1 MVTDFLT
8 YLTTQV
14 VSLIKGKV
22 MPLLFDELSGA
33 PTWVPAV
40 LLVTLSLAVGFLARF
55 ILLRFIRYWQN
66 RDRKLFKSLE
76 KHLRGSM
83 FLFIPLLLIS
93 VGLNYVNIQPGSLSF
108 ITTTV
113 NIFIILSFCSVLIR
127 LINVA
132 QDMLF
137 IRYDINLS
145 NNLRA
150 RKIRTQIM
158 YVKKVAIVVLVTLC
172 LSLILLSFPGVR
184 KFGTTILAGAGVAG
198 IIIGFALQKSLVN
211 LFAGIQIAFTQPIKI
226 DDAVVV
232 ENEWGWIEEINLT
245 YVVVRIWD
253 LRRLV
258 LPITYFTENAF
269 QNWTRNN
276 AQILG
281 SVFLYLDYSMPL
293 EPLRRHFEKVLSET
307 KLWDQQTQVLQ
318 VTDTTD
324 KTMTIRLLMTAQN
337 SPTAW
342 DLRCYVREKMIEF
355 IQQNYPQSLPQVRAT
370 LTDAGVREANSQA

>member
-1 MVTDFLT
+1 M
-8 YLTTQV
+8 Q
-14 VSLIKGKV
+14 
-22 MPLLFDELSGA
+22 LLFIELSDA
-33 PTWVPAV
+33 PSWVPAL
-40 LLVTLSLAVGFLARF
+40 LLVTLSFAVGFLARF
-55 ILLRFIRYWQN
+55 ILLRFIRYWQK

-83 FLFIPLLLIS
+83 FLFLPLLLIN
-93 VGLNYVNIQPGSLSF
+93 VGVHYINIPTNVLNL
-108 ITTTV
+108 ITSTA

-127 LINVA
+127 LTNVV

-150 RKIRTQIM
+150 RKIRTQII
-158 YVKKVAIVVLVTLC
+158 YVKKVAIVLLVLFC

-232 ENEWGWIEEINLT
+232 EKEWGWIEEINLT

-281 SVFLYLDYSMPL
+281 SVFLYVDYSMPL
-293 EPLRRHFEKVLSET
+293 EPLRKHFEKVLSET

-318 VTDTTD
+318 VTDTTE

-337 SPTAW
+337 SLQPGTYAVM
-342 DLRCYVREKMIEF
+342 YGKK
-355 IQQNYPQSLPQVRAT
+355 
-370 LTDAGVREANSQA
+370 

>member
-1 MVTDFLT
+1 ML
-8 YLTTQV
+8 
-14 VSLIKGKV
+14 LIFG
-22 MPLLFDELSGA
+22 ELSGA
-33 PTWVPAV
+33 PSWVPAV
-40 LLVTLSLAVGFLARF
+40 LLVTLSLALGFLTRF
-55 ILLRFIRYWQN
+55 ILLQFIRYWQS

-83 FLFIPLLLIS
+83 FLFIPLLLINLG
-93 VGLNYVNIQPGSLSF
+93 VNYVNIQPESLGF

-113 NIFIILSFCSVLIR
+113 NVFIILSFCSVLIR

-137 IRYDINLS
+137 IRYDINIS

-232 ENEWGWIEEINLT
+232 EKEWGWIEEINLT
-245 YVVVRIWD
+245 YVVVRLWD

-258 LPITYFTENAF
+258 LPITYFTENPF

-281 SVFLYLDYSMPL
+281 SVFLYVDYSMPL
-293 EPLRRHFEKVLSET
+293 EPLRKHFEKVLGET
-307 KLWDQQTQVLQ
+307 KLWDRETQVLQ
-318 VTDTTD
+318 VTETTE

-337 SPTAW
+337 SPMAW

-355 IQQNYPQSLPQVRAT
+355 IQQNYPQSLPHVRAT
-370 LTDAGVREANSQA
+370 LTDGDA

>member
-1 MVTDFLT
+1 MPFLF
-8 YLTTQV
+8 
-14 VSLIKGKV
+14 G
-22 MPLLFDELSGA
+22 ELSVA
-33 PTWVPAV
+33 PAWVPAV
-40 LLVTLSLAVGFLARF
+40 LVVTLSLAVGFLARF
-55 ILLRFIRYWQN
+55 ILLQFIRYWQS

-83 FLFIPLLLIS
+83 FLFIPLLLIR
-93 VGLNYVNIQPGSLSF
+93 VGVNYVHVQPEYITF
-108 ITTTV
+108 ITTTI

-137 IRYDINLS
+137 IRYDINIS

-150 RKIRTQIM
+150 RKIRTQII
-158 YVKKVAIVVLVTLC
+158 YVKKVAIVVLVTFC

-232 ENEWGWIEEINLT
+232 EKEWGWIEEINLT
-245 YVVVRIWD
+245 YVVVRLWD

-258 LPITYFTENAF
+258 LPITYFTENPF

-281 SVFLYLDYSMPL
+281 SVFLYVDYSMPL
-293 EPLRRHFEKVLSET
+293 EPLRKHFEKVLSET
-307 KLWDQQTQVLQ
+307 RLWDQQTQVLQ
-318 VTDTTD
+318 VTDTTE

-337 SPTAW
+337 SPTAF

-370 LTDAGVREANSQA
+370 LTTPGASGSE

>member
-1 MVTDFLT
+1 M
-8 YLTTQV
+8 Q
-14 VSLIKGKV
+14 
-22 MPLLFDELSGA
+22 LLFIELSDA
-33 PTWVPAV
+33 PSWVPAL
-40 LLVTLSLAVGFLARF
+40 LLVTLSFAVGFLARF
-55 ILLRFIRYWQN
+55 ILLRVIRYWQK

-83 FLFIPLLLIS
+83 FLFLPLLLIN
-93 VGLNYVNIQPGSLSF
+93 VGVHYINIPTNVLNL
-108 ITTTV
+108 ITSTA

-127 LINVA
+127 LTNVV

-150 RKIRTQIM
+150 RKIRTQII
-158 YVKKVAIVVLVTLC
+158 YVKKVAIVLLVLFC

-232 ENEWGWIEEINLT
+232 EKEWGWIEEINLT

-281 SVFLYLDYSMPL
+281 SVFLYVDYSMPL
-293 EPLRRHFEKVLSET
+293 EPLRKHFEKVLSET

-318 VTDTTD
+318 VTDTTE

-355 IQQNYPQSLPQVRAT
+355 IQQNYPQSLPHVRAT
-370 LTDAGVREANSQA
+370 LNNSTDSVTQQDHD

>member
-1 MVTDFLT
+1 MPFL
-8 YLTTQV
+8 V
-14 VSLIKGKV
+14 G
-22 MPLLFDELSGA
+22 ELSGA
-33 PTWVPAV
+33 PAWVPAV
-40 LLVTLSLAVGFLARF
+40 LLVTVSLAVGFLARF
-55 ILLRFIRYWQN
+55 ILLQFIRYWQS

-83 FLFIPLLLIS
+83 FLFIPLLLIR
-93 VGLNYVNIQPGSLSF
+93 VGVNYANIQPESLSF
-108 ITTTV
+108 IRTTT

-137 IRYDINLS
+137 IRYDINIS

-158 YVKKVAIVVLVTLC
+158 YVKKVAIVLLVTFC

-184 KFGTTILAGAGVAG
+184 QFGTTILAGAGVAG

-232 ENEWGWIEEINLT
+232 EKEWGWIEEINLT
-245 YVVVRIWD
+245 YVVVRLWD

-258 LPITYFTENAF
+258 LPITYFTENPF

-281 SVFLYLDYSMPL
+281 SVFLYVDYSMPL
-293 EPLRRHFEKVLSET
+293 QPLREHFEKVLSET
-307 KLWDQQTQVLQ
+307 RLWDQETQVLQ
-318 VTDTTD
+318 VTDTTE

-337 SPTAW
+337 SPTAF

-370 LTDAGVREANSQA
+370 LTPSIAADSE

>member
-1 MVTDFLT
+1 
-8 YLTTQV
+8 
-14 VSLIKGKV
+14 
-22 MPLLFDELSGA
+22 MPLLFGELSGA
-33 PTWVPAV
+33 PVWVPAV
-40 LLVTLSLAVGFLARF
+40 LLVTLSLILGFLARF
-55 ILLRFIRYWQN
+55 ILLRFIRYWQS

-76 KHLRGSM
+76 KHLSGSM
-83 FLFIPLLLIS
+83 FLFIPLLLIN
-93 VGLNYVNIQPGSLSF
+93 VGVNYISIHPDSLAF
-108 ITTTV
+108 ITTTTNV
-113 NIFIILSFCSVLIR
+113 FIILSLCSILIR
-127 LINVA
+127 LTNVA

-150 RKIRTQIM
+150 RKIRTQII
-158 YVKKVAIVVLVTLC
+158 YVKKVAIVLLVSFC

-293 EPLRRHFEKVLSET
+293 DPLRKHFEKVLSET

-318 VTDTTD
+318 VTDTND

-355 IQQNYPQSLPQVRAT
+355 IQQNYPQSLPHVRAT
-370 LTDAGVREANSQA
+370 LTEAATKELA

>member
-1 MVTDFLT
+1 MPFLF
-8 YLTTQV
+8 
-14 VSLIKGKV
+14 G
-22 MPLLFDELSGA
+22 ELSVA
-33 PTWVPAV
+33 PAWVPAV
-40 LLVTLSLAVGFLARF
+40 LVVTLSLAVGFLARF
-55 ILLRFIRYWQN
+55 ILLQFIRYWQS

-83 FLFIPLLLIS
+83 FLFIPLLLIR
-93 VGLNYVNIQPGSLSF
+93 VGVNYVHVQPEYITF
-108 ITTTV
+108 ITTTI

-137 IRYDINLS
+137 IRYDINIS

-150 RKIRTQIM
+150 RKIRTQII
-158 YVKKVAIVVLVTLC
+158 YVKKVAIVVLVTFC

-232 ENEWGWIEEINLT
+232 EKEWGWIEEINLT
-245 YVVVRIWD
+245 YVVVRLWD

-258 LPITYFTENAF
+258 LPITYFTENPF

-281 SVFLYLDYSMPL
+281 SVFLYVDYSMPL
-293 EPLRRHFEKVLSET
+293 EPLRKHFEKVLSET
-307 KLWDQQTQVLQ
+307 RLWDQQTQVLQ
-318 VTDTTD
+318 VTDTTE

-337 SPTAW
+337 SPTAF

-370 LTDAGVREANSQA
+370 LTSPGASGSE

>member
-1 MVTDFLT
+1 M
-8 YLTTQV
+8 Q
-14 VSLIKGKV
+14 
-22 MPLLFDELSGA
+22 LLFIELSDA
-33 PTWVPAV
+33 PSWVPAL
-40 LLVTLSLAVGFLARF
+40 LLVTLSFAVGFLARF
-55 ILLRFIRYWQN
+55 ILLRFIRYWQK

-83 FLFIPLLLIS
+83 FLFLPLLLIN
-93 VGLNYVNIQPGSLSF
+93 VGVHYINIPTNVLNL
-108 ITTTV
+108 ITSTA

-127 LINVA
+127 LTNVV

-150 RKIRTQIM
+150 RKIRTQII
-158 YVKKVAIVVLVTLC
+158 YVKKVAIVLLVLFC

-232 ENEWGWIEEINLT
+232 EKEWGWIEEINLT

-281 SVFLYLDYSMPL
+281 SVFLYVDYSMPL
-293 EPLRRHFEKVLSET
+293 EPLRKHFEKVLSET

-318 VTDTTD
+318 VTDTTE

-355 IQQNYPQSLPQVRAT
+355 IQQNYPQSLPHVRAT
-370 LTDAGVREANSQA
+370 LNNSIDSVTQQDND

>member
-1 MVTDFLT
+1 
-8 YLTTQV
+8 
-14 VSLIKGKV
+14 
-22 MPLLFDELSGA
+22 MPMLFGELANA
-33 PTWVPAV
+33 PSWVPAL
-40 LLVTLSLAVGFLARF
+40 LLVTLSFVLGFLARF

-83 FLFIPLLLIS
+83 FLFIPLLLIN
-93 VGLNYVNIQPGSLSF
+93 VGINYINVTPDSLAF
-108 ITTTV
+108 ITTSV

-127 LINVA
+127 LTNVA

-150 RKIRTQIM
+150 RKIRTQII
-158 YVKKVAIVVLVTLC
+158 YVKKVAIVVLVLFC
-172 LSLILLSFPGVR
+172 LSLVLLSFPGVR

-276 AQILG
+276 AQIIG

-293 EPLRRHFEKVLSET
+293 EPLRKHFEKVLSET

-318 VTDTTD
+318 VTETTD

-337 SPTAW
+337 SPIAW
-342 DLRCYVREKMIEF
+342 DLRCHVREKMIEF
-355 IQQNYPQSLPQVRAT
+355 IQQNYPQSLPHVRAT
-370 LTDAGVREANSQA
+370 LTDSGV

>member
-1 MVTDFLT
+1 M
-8 YLTTQV
+8 
-14 VSLIKGKV
+14 S
-22 MPLLFDELSGA
+22 LLFIELSNA
-33 PTWVPAV
+33 PSWVPAV

-55 ILLRFIRYWQN
+55 LVLSFIRYWQK

-76 KHLRGSM
+76 HHLRGSM
-83 FLFIPLLLIS
+83 FLFIPLLLIN
-93 VGLNYVNIQPGSLSF
+93 VGVNYINVAPRSLPF
-108 ITTTV
+108 ITTTL
-113 NIFIILSFCSVLIR
+113 NIFIIMSLCSILIR
-127 LINVA
+127 MTNVA

-158 YVKKVAIVVLVTLC
+158 YVKKVAIVLLVFIC
-172 LSLILLSFPGVR
+172 LVLILLNFPAVR

-293 EPLRRHFEKVLSET
+293 EPLRQHFEKVLSET
-307 KLWDQQTQVLQ
+307 KLWDGEAKVLQ
-318 VTDTTD
+318 VTDTSE

-342 DLRCYVREKMIEF
+342 DLRCYVREKMIAF
-355 IQQNYPQSLPQVRAT
+355 IQQNYPQSLPHVRAT
-370 LTDAGVREANSQA
+370 LAEPAAEKPVAQKSSPNGDGA

>member
-1 MVTDFLT
+1 MIF
-8 YLTTQV
+8 
-14 VSLIKGKV
+14 G
-22 MPLLFDELSGA
+22 ELSGA

-40 LLVTLSLAVGFLARF
+40 LLVTLSLVLGFLARF
-55 ILLRFIRYWQN
+55 ILLRFIRYWQS

-76 KHLRGSM
+76 KHLRGSL
-83 FLFIPLLLIS
+83 FLFIPLMLIN
-93 VGLNYVNIQPGSLSF
+93 VGIHYFDIQPGSLGF
-108 ITTTV
+108 ITTTL
-113 NIFIILSFCSVLIR
+113 NIFIILSFCSILIR
-127 LINVA
+127 LTNVA

-158 YVKKVAIVVLVTLC
+158 YVKKVAIVLLVSFC
-172 LSLILLSFPGVR
+172 LTLILLSFPSVR

-258 LPITYFTENAF
+258 LPITYFTENPF

-293 EPLRRHFEKVLSET
+293 EPLRKHFEQILSET
-307 KLWDQQTQVLQ
+307 KLWDKQTQVLQ
-318 VTDTTD
+318 VTDTNE

-337 SPTAW
+337 SPTAF
-342 DLRCYVREKMIEF
+342 DLRCYVRERMIEF
-355 IQQNYPQSLPQVRAT
+355 VQQNYPQSLPHVRAT
-370 LTDAGVREANSQA
+370 LTDSVSGDTRSAS

>member
-1 MVTDFLT
+1 M
-8 YLTTQV
+8 Q
-14 VSLIKGKV
+14 LI
-22 MPLLFDELSGA
+22 FSELSDA
-33 PTWVPAV
+33 PSWVPAL
-40 LLVTLSLAVGFLARF
+40 LLVTLSFAVGFLARF

-83 FLFIPLLLIS
+83 FLFIPLLLIN
-93 VGLNYVNIQPGSLSF
+93 VGVRYINIPATALNL
-108 ITTTV
+108 ITSTA

-127 LINVA
+127 LTNVV

-150 RKIRTQIM
+150 RKIRTQII
-158 YVKKVAIVVLVTLC
+158 YVKKVAIVLLVLFC

-281 SVFLYLDYSMPL
+281 SVFLYVDYSMPL
-293 EPLRRHFEKVLSET
+293 EPLRKHFEKVLSET

-355 IQQNYPQSLPQVRAT
+355 IQQNYPHSLPHVRAT
-370 LTDAGVREANSQA
+370 LSNTAESVTQQNHS

>member
-1 MVTDFLT
+1 MIF
-8 YLTTQV
+8 
-14 VSLIKGKV
+14 G
-22 MPLLFDELSGA
+22 ELSGA

-40 LLVTLSLAVGFLARF
+40 LLVTLSLVLGFLARF
-55 ILLRFIRYWQN
+55 ILLRFIRYWQS

-76 KHLRGSM
+76 KHLRGSL
-83 FLFIPLLLIS
+83 FLFIPLMLIN
-93 VGLNYVNIQPGSLSF
+93 VGIHYIDIQPGSLGF
-108 ITTTV
+108 ITTTLS
-113 NIFIILSFCSVLIR
+113 IFIILSFCSILIR
-127 LINVA
+127 LTNVV

-158 YVKKVAIVVLVTLC
+158 YVKKVAIVLLVSFC
-172 LSLILLSFPGVR
+172 LTLILLSFPSVR

-258 LPITYFTENAF
+258 LPITYFTENPF

-293 EPLRRHFEKVLSET
+293 EPLRKHFEQILSET
-307 KLWDQQTQVLQ
+307 KLWDKQTQVLQ
-318 VTDTTD
+318 VTDTNE

-337 SPTAW
+337 SPTAF
-342 DLRCYVREKMIEF
+342 DLRCYVRERMIEF
-355 IQQNYPQSLPQVRAT
+355 VQQNYPQSLPHVRAT
-370 LTDAGVREANSQA
+370 LTDSVSGDTRSAS

>member
-1 MVTDFLT
+1 
-8 YLTTQV
+8 
-14 VSLIKGKV
+14 
-22 MPLLFDELSGA
+22 MPLLFGELSGL
-33 PTWVPAV
+33 PSWVPAV
-40 LLVTLSLAVGFLARF
+40 LLVTLSLAVGFLTRF
-55 ILLRFIRYWQN
+55 ILLRFIRYWQS

-83 FLFIPLLLIS
+83 FLFLPLLLIS
-93 VGLNYVNIQPGSLSF
+93 FGVEHVNIQPGSLGF

-113 NIFIILSFCSVLIR
+113 HIFIILSFCSVLIR

-137 IRYDINLS
+137 IRYDINIS

-150 RKIRTQIM
+150 RKIRTQII
-158 YVKKVAIVVLVTLC
+158 YVKKVAIAVIVMLC
-172 LSLILLSFPGVR
+172 LSLILLSIPGVR

-232 ENEWGWIEEINLT
+232 EKEWGWIEEINLT
-245 YVVVRIWD
+245 YVVVRLWD

-258 LPITYFTENAF
+258 LPITYFTENPF

-293 EPLRRHFEKVLSET
+293 DPLRKHFEKVLSET

-318 VTDTTD
+318 VTDTTE

-342 DLRCYVREKMIEF
+342 DLRCHVREKMIEF
-355 IQQNYPQSLPQVRAT
+355 IQQHYPQGLPHVRAT
-370 LTDAGVREANSQA
+370 LSASEPDSPRVE

>member
-1 MVTDFLT
+1 
-8 YLTTQV
+8 
-14 VSLIKGKV
+14 
-22 MPLLFDELSGA
+22 MPLLFGELSGA
-33 PTWVPAV
+33 PSWVPAV
-40 LLVTLSLAVGFLARF
+40 LLVTLSLALGFLARF
-55 ILLRFIRYWQN
+55 TLLRFIRYWQN

-76 KHLRGSM
+76 KHLHGSM

-93 VGLNYVNIQPGSLSF
+93 IGLNYVNIEPESISF
-108 ITTTV
+108 ITSTIH
-113 NIFIILSFCSVLIR
+113 IFIILSFCSVLIR

-158 YVKKVAIVVLVTLC
+158 YVKKVAIVILVTVC

-184 KFGTTILAGAGVAG
+184 QFGTTILAGAGVAG

-232 ENEWGWIEEINLT
+232 EKEWGWIEEINLT
-245 YVVVRIWD
+245 YVVVRLWD

-258 LPITYFTENAF
+258 LPITYFTENPF

-293 EPLRRHFEKVLSET
+293 EPLRKHFEKVLSET
-307 KLWDQQTQVLQ
+307 KLWDRETQVLQ
-318 VTDTTD
+318 VTDTD
-324 KTMTIRLLMTAQN
+324 DRTMTIRMLMTAQN

-355 IQQNYPQSLPQVRAT
+355 IQQNYPQSLPRMRAT
-370 LTDAGVREANSQA
+370 LTDPED

>member
-1 MVTDFLT
+1 
-8 YLTTQV
+8 
-14 VSLIKGKV
+14 
-22 MPLLFDELSGA
+22 
-33 PTWVPAV
+33 
-40 LLVTLSLAVGFLARF
+40 VGFLARF
-55 ILLRFIRYWQN
+55 LLLRFIRYWQS

-76 KHLRGSM
+76 KHLRGSL
-83 FLFIPLLLIS
+83 FLFIPLLLIN
-93 VGLNYVNIQPGSLSF
+93 VGVNYVNVHIDSLPF
-108 ITTTV
+108 ITTTLNV
-113 NIFIILSFCSVLIR
+113 FIILSLCSVLIR
-127 LINVA
+127 MTNVA

-158 YVKKVAIVVLVTLC
+158 YVKKVAIVILVLFS
-172 LSLILLSFPGVR
+172 LSMILLSFPGVR

-293 EPLRRHFEKVLSET
+293 EPLRQHFEKILSET

-318 VTDTTD
+318 VTDTND

-355 IQQNYPQSLPQVRAT
+355 VQQNYPQSLPRLRAT
-370 LTDAGVREANSQA
+370 LSDPVMEMRESQ

>member
-1 MVTDFLT
+1 MSEIF
-8 YLTTQV
+8 
-14 VSLIKGKV
+14 G
-22 MPLLFDELSGA
+22 ELNGA
-33 PTWVPAV
+33 PAWVPAV
-40 LLVTLSLAVGFLARF
+40 LLVTLSLAAGFLIRF
-55 ILLRFIRYWQN
+55 LLLRVIRYWQS

-76 KHLRGSM
+76 LHLRGSM
-83 FLFIPLLLIS
+83 FLFIPLLLIN
-93 VGLNYVNIQPGSLSF
+93 VGVNYINIAPRSLPF
-108 ITTTV
+108 ITTTL
-113 NIFIILSFCSVLIR
+113 NIFIIMSLCSILIR
-127 LINVA
+127 MTNVA

-158 YVKKVAIVVLVTLC
+158 YVKKVAIVLLVFIC
-172 LSLILLSFPGVR
+172 LVLILLNFPAVR

-293 EPLRRHFEKVLSET
+293 EPLRAHFEKVLSET
-307 KLWDQQTQVLQ
+307 KLWDGEAKVLQ
-318 VTDTTD
+318 VTDTSE

-355 IQQNYPQSLPQVRAT
+355 VQQNYPQSLPHVRAT
-370 LTDAGVREANSQA
+370 LAESAAEKPVAQKSSPNGDGA

>member
-1 MVTDFLT
+1 
-8 YLTTQV
+8 
-14 VSLIKGKV
+14 
-22 MPLLFDELSGA
+22 MPLLPGELSGA

-40 LLVTLSLAVGFLARF
+40 LLVTLSLLLGFLARF
-55 ILLRFIRYWQN
+55 ILLRFIRYWQS

-76 KHLRGSM
+76 KHLRGSL
-83 FLFIPLLLIS
+83 FLFIPLLLINM
-93 VGLNYVNIQPGSLSF
+93 GMNYVHLDPGSLSF
-108 ITTTV
+108 IATTL
-113 NIFIILSFCSVLIR
+113 NIFIILSFCSILIR

-150 RKIRTQIM
+150 RKIRTQLI
-158 YVKKVAIVVLVTLC
+158 YVKKVAIVILVLFC
-172 LSLILLSFPGVR
+172 LILILLNFPGVR

-232 ENEWGWIEEINLT
+232 EKEWGWIEEINLT

-281 SVFLYLDYSMPL
+281 SVFLYVDYSMPL
-293 EPLRRHFEKVLSET
+293 APLREHFEKILNET
-307 KLWDQQTQVLQ
+307 RLWDRETQVLQ
-318 VTDTTD
+318 VTDTTE

-370 LTDAGVREANSQA
+370 LTDADKA

>member
-1 MVTDFLT
+1 MRQHG
-8 YLTTQV
+8 YLLYC
-14 VSLIKGKV
+14 SSRFHLSWAFWPG
-22 MPLLFDELSGA
+22 LF
-33 PTWVPAV
+33 
-40 LLVTLSLAVGFLARF
+40 F
-55 ILLRFIRYWQN
+55 RFIRFWQN

-76 KHLRGSM
+76 KHLRGSL
-83 FLFIPLLLIS
+83 FLFIPLVLINI
-93 VGLNYVNIQPGSLSF
+93 GINYIDLRPETVAF
-108 ITTTV
+108 ITSTA
-113 NIFIILSFCSVLIR
+113 NIFIILSICSILIR
-127 LINVA
+127 LTNVA

-150 RKIRTQIM
+150 RNIRTQLI
-158 YVKKVAIVVLVTLC
+158 YVKKVAIVILVS
-172 LSLILLSFPGVR
+172 LSLSMILLSFPGVR

-232 ENEWGWIEEINLT
+232 EKEWGWIEEINLT

-281 SVFLYLDYSMPL
+281 SVFLYVDYSLPL
-293 EPLRRHFEKVLSET
+293 EPLRQHFEKVLSET

-318 VTDTTD
+318 VTDTSE

-337 SPTAW
+337 SPTCSW
-342 DLRCYVREKMIEF
+342 RFVPNLLLSGGGCRLFTPGMPRPC
-355 IQQNYPQSLPQVRAT
+355 RAAHAPV
-370 LTDAGVREANSQA
+370 LTVSVTPKTILQPGRHCSASRHPSGSPRY